1 MKAKLTLA
9 VGAAAMIALLVTAV
23 MWGSQPDYRVLFS
36 NISDK
41 DGGAIVAQL
50 SQMNVPYKYS
60 EGGGALMVPADKV
73 HEARLKLASQ
83 GLPRGGNVGFE
94 VMDGQKFG
102 VTQFQEHINY
112 QRALEGELA
121 RSIQSLSSVQ
131 AARVHL
137 ALPKQSVFLRE
148 QQKPS
153 ASVILTLHAGRV
165 IDQHQVAGITHLVS
179 SSIPDLTPK
188 QVSILDQNGKLLS
201 AQVDSSGSQNYDSTQ
216 LNYVREVEDGLSR
229 RVIGLLEPLVGR
241 ESVRAQVSADLDFT
255 QIEST
260 AETFAPNQGADAKAS
275 IRSQT
280 TLEANTAAGNG
291 AGGVP
296 GALSNLPA
304 APTSAPISGGAANG
318 ASSTSAAANA
328 NNNGRREAV
337 TNYEIDKTVRRIRN
351 QTGTVKRVTAAVLIN
366 HRKTVEADGKV
377 TYAAI
382 NEAEMAQI
390 QSLVREAIGFNK
402 ERGDSINIVNAP
414 FSQDPVA
421 ATTEMV
427 WWKDPSNV
435 SLAKEVGKG
444 LALMLG
450 LLIVVFGVIRPAINS
465 ATSALAAT
473 QESQKLLPE
482 TNGGTPA
489 LPAPTSA
496 ASIQVEKVREIAKND
511 PAIVANVV
519 RQWVGN
525 NG

>member
-9 VGAAAMIALLVTAV
+9 VGVAALIALIVTAAI
-23 MWGSQPDYRVLFS
+23 WGSQPDYRVLFS

-121 RSIQSLSSVQ
+121 RSIQSLASVQ

-137 ALPKQSVFLRE
+137 AMPKQSVFLRE

-153 ASVILTLHAGRV
+153 ASVILTLHAGRM
-165 IDQHQVAGITHLVS
+165 IDQHQVAGITHLIS
-179 SSIPDLTPK
+179 SSISDLSPK

-201 AQVDSSGSQNYDSTQ
+201 AQVDASGSQNYDSTQ

-280 TLEANTAAGNG
+280 TLEANTAANGG

-304 APTSAPISGGAANG
+304 APTSAPISGAPAAST
-318 ASSTSAAANA
+318 ASPTNA
-328 NNNGRREAV
+328 NSNGRREAV
-337 TNYEIDKTVRRIRN
+337 TNYEVDKTVRRIRN

-366 HRKTVEADGKV
+366 HRKTIEADGKV

-390 QSLVREAIGFNK
+390 QALVREAIGFNK

-414 FSQDPVA
+414 FSQDPVTA
-421 ATTEMV
+421 APETV

-435 SLAKEVGKG
+435 SLAKEIGKG
-444 LALMLG
+444 FALMLG
-450 LLIVVFGVIRPAINS
+450 LLVIVFGVIRPAINS
-465 ATSALAAT
+465 ATSAMAT
-473 QESQKLLPE
+473 PKEGPKLPPDA
-482 TNGGTPA
+482 TNDTLA
-489 LPAPTSA
+489 LPAPASA
-496 ASIQVEKVREIAKND
+496 AAIQVEKIREIAKND

-519 RQWVGN
+519 RQWVGS

>member
-1 MKAKLTLA
+1 
-9 VGAAAMIALLVTAV
+9 
-23 MWGSQPDYRVLFS
+23 LFS

-121 RSIQSLSSVQ
+121 RSIQSLASVQ

-165 IDQHQVAGITHLVS
+165 IDQTQVAGITHLIS
-179 SSIPDLTPK
+179 SSISDLSPK

-201 AQVDSSGSQNYDSTQ
+201 AQADASGSQNYDSTQ

-280 TLEANTAAGNG
+280 TLEANTAANGG

-304 APTSAPISGGAANG
+304 APTSAPISGSAAAGAAGTNGAANG
-318 ASSTSAAANA
+318 

-337 TNYEIDKTVRRIRN
+337 TNYEVDKTVRRIRN

-366 HRKTVEADGKV
+366 HRKTIEADGKV

-390 QSLVREAIGFNK
+390 QALVREAIGFNK

-414 FSQDPVA
+414 FSQDPVTA
-421 ATTEMV
+421 ATEIV

-444 LALMLG
+444 FALMLG
-450 LLIVVFGVIRPAINS
+450 LLVIVFGVIRPAINS
-465 ATSALAAT
+465 ATSAMAPP
-473 QESQKLLPE
+473 QEGQKLLPDG
-482 TNGGTPA
+482 NNDTPA
-489 LPAPTSA
+489 LPAPASA
-496 ASIQVEKVREIAKND
+496 AAIQVEKVREIAKND

-519 RQWVGN
+519 RQWVGS

>member
-1 MKAKLTLA
+1 MKAKLALA
-9 VGAAAMIALLVTAV
+9 VGAAALIALLVTAAI
-23 MWGSQPDYRVLFS
+23 WGSQPDYRVLFS

-60 EGGGALMVPADKV
+60 EGGGALLVPADKV

-94 VMDGQKFG
+94 VMDGQRFG

-153 ASVILTLHAGRV
+153 ASVILTLHPGRA

-179 SSIPDLTPK
+179 SSVSDLSPK

-201 AQVDSSGSQNYDSTQ
+201 AHADSSGSQNYDSAQ
-216 LNYVREVEDGLSR
+216 LNYLREVEEGLSR
-229 RVIGLLEPLVGR
+229 RVISLLEPLVGR

-280 TLEANTAAGNG
+280 TLEANTGTNNS

-304 APTSAPISGGAANG
+304 APNSAPISGGATNG
-318 ASSTSAAANA
+318 SSPSQVASNA

-337 TNYEIDKTVRRIRN
+337 TNYEVDKTVRRIRN

-366 HRKTVEADGKV
+366 HRKTVEADGKI

-382 NEAEMAQI
+382 NEAEMVQI

-414 FSQDPVA
+414 FSQDPVTA
-421 ATTEMV
+421 ATEII

-435 SLAKEVGKG
+435 YLAKEVGKG
-444 LALMLG
+444 LALILG
-450 LLIVVFGVIRPAINS
+450 LLIVVFGVIRPAIKS
-465 ATSALAAT
+465 ATSAVAT
-473 QESQKLLPE
+473 TQDEQILLPE
-482 TNGGTPA
+482 SSNETPA

-496 ASIQVEKVREIAKND
+496 AAMQVEKVREIAKND

-519 RQWVGN
+519 RQWVGS

>member
-9 VGAAAMIALLVTAV
+9 TMAAALIAIIVTAII
-23 MWGSQPDYRVLFS
+23 WGSQPEYRVLFS

-60 EGGGALMVPADKV
+60 EAGGALLVPADKV

-153 ASVILTLHAGRV
+153 ASVILTLHPGRI
-165 IDQHQVAGITHLVS
+165 IDQNQVAGITHLIS
-179 SSIPDLTPK
+179 SSVSDLSPK
-188 QVSILDQNGKLLS
+188 QVSILDQNGALLS
-201 AQVDSSGSQNYDSTQ
+201 AQVDSASAQSHDPSQLSYT
-216 LNYVREVEDGLSR
+216 REIEDGLSR

-241 ESVRAQVSADLDFT
+241 DSVRAQISADIDFT

-260 AETFAPNQGADAKAS
+260 AETFAPNQGPDAKAS
-275 IRSQT
+275 VRSQT
-280 TLEANTAAGNG
+280 TLEANNPAANG
-291 AGGVP
+291 ASGIP

-304 APTSAPISGGAANG
+304 SAPSSPISGGAAS
-318 ASSTSAAANA
+318 APSPSAA
-328 NNNGRREAV
+328 NNGRREAV
-337 TNYEIDKTVRRIRN
+337 TNYEVDKTVRRIRN
-351 QTGTVKRVTAAVLIN
+351 QSGTLKRVTAAVLIN
-366 HRKTVEADGKV
+366 HRKSVDGEGKV
-377 TYAAI
+377 TYTPIA
-382 NEAEMAQI
+382 EAEMAQI
-390 QSLVREAIGFNK
+390 QSLVREALGFNK
-402 ERGDSINIVNAP
+402 ERGDSLNIVNAP
-414 FSQDPVA
+414 FSQDPVVA
-421 ATTEMV
+421 ATEAV
-427 WWKDPSNV
+427 WWKDPANIA
-435 SLAKEVGKG
+435 LGKEIGKG
-444 LALMLG
+444 FGVLVT
-450 LLIVVFGVIRPAINS
+450 LLIIVFGIIRPAIKN
-465 ATSALAAT
+465 ATSALAERNT
-473 QESQKLLPE
+473 NETELLQNKMAE
-482 TNGGTPA
+482 MPA
-489 LPAPTSA
+489 LPSPVSA
-496 ASIQVEKVREIAKND
+496 ANAQVDRVKEIAKTD

-519 RQWVGN
+519 RQWVGS

>member
-9 VGAAAMIALLVTAV
+9 ISAAALIAVLVTAV
-23 MWGSQPDYRVLFS
+23 LWGSQPDYRVLFS

-121 RSIQSLSSVQ
+121 RSIQSLASVQ

-153 ASVILTLHAGRV
+153 ASVILTLHAGRI

-179 SSIPDLTPK
+179 SSVSDLSPK

-201 AQVDSSGSQNYDSTQ
+201 AQVDSAGSQNYDSAQ

-229 RVIGLLEPLVGR
+229 RVIALLEPLVGR

-280 TLEANTAAGNG
+280 MLEATTPASGG
-291 AGGVP
+291 ASGVP

-304 APTSAPISGGAANG
+304 APTTAPISSGPTATAP
-318 ASSTSAAANA
+318 AAAGT

-337 TNYEIDKTVRRIRN
+337 TNYEVDKTVRRVRN
-351 QTGTVKRVTAAVLIN
+351 QTGAIKRVTAAVLIN
-366 HRKTVEADGKV
+366 HRKAVDADGKV
-377 TYAAI
+377 TYTAI

-390 QSLVREAIGFNK
+390 QALVREALGFNK
-402 ERGDSINIVNAP
+402 ERGDSLNIANAP
-414 FSQDPVA
+414 FSQDPVTA
-421 ATTEMV
+421 ATEIV
-427 WWKDPSNV
+427 WWRDLSNI
-435 SLAKEVGKG
+435 SLAKEIGKG
-444 LALMLG
+444 FGLMLAL
-450 LLIVVFGVIRPAINS
+450 LIIVFGVIRPAIKS
-465 ATSALAAT
+465 VALAITA
-473 QESQKLLPE
+473 SQDGQKRLE
-482 TNGGTPA
+482 ERTHDTPA
-489 LPAPTSA
+489 LPAPASA
-496 ASIQVEKVREIAKND
+496 AALQLEKVREIAKND

-519 RQWVGN
+519 RQWVGS

>member
-9 VGAAAMIALLVTAV
+9 VGAAALIALIVTAAI
-23 MWGSQPDYRVLFS
+23 WGTQPDYRVLFS

-50 SQMNVPYKYS
+50 SQMNIPYRYS
-60 EGGGALMVPADKV
+60 EGGGALLVPADKV

-153 ASVILTLHAGRV
+153 ASVILTLHPGRF
-165 IDQHQVAGITHLVS
+165 IDQNQVAGITHLVS
-179 SSIPDLTPK
+179 ASVSDLSPK
-188 QVSILDQNGKLLS
+188 QVSILDQNGTLLS
-201 AQVDSSGSQNYDSTQ
+201 AQADASSAQNHDPTQ

-229 RVIGLLEPLVGR
+229 RIIGLLEPLVGR
-241 ESVRAQVSADLDFT
+241 ESVRAQISADIDFT
-255 QIEST
+255 QVEST
-260 AETFAPNQGADAKAS
+260 AETFAPNQGPDAKAS

-280 TLEANTAAGNG
+280 TLEANNPANG
-291 AGGVP
+291 LGGGVP
-296 GALSNLPA
+296 GALSNTPA
-304 APTSAPISGGAANG
+304 TPQTAPISGASPAGGAA
-318 ASSTSAAANA
+318 AAT
-328 NNNGRREAV
+328 NNGRREAV
-337 TNYEIDKTVRRIRN
+337 TNYEVDKTVRRIRN

-366 HRKTVEADGKV
+366 HRKSVDADGKV
-377 TYAAI
+377 TYAPIA
-382 NEAEMAQI
+382 EAEMTQI
-390 QSLVREAIGFNK
+390 QALVREAIGFNK

-414 FSQDPVA
+414 FSQEPVVA
-421 ATTEMV
+421 ASEIA
-427 WWKDPSNV
+427 WWKDPANI
-435 SLAKEVGKG
+435 SLGKEIGKG
-444 LALMLG
+444 LAILAG

-465 ATSALAAT
+465 AANAIASAPS
-473 QESQKLLPE
+473 EPRLLP
-482 TNGGTPA
+482 NQDPSTPA
-489 LPAPTSA
+489 LPSPGGPAT
-496 ASIQVEKVREIAKND
+496 QVDRVREIAKND

>member
-9 VGAAAMIALLVTAV
+9 TMAAALIALIVTAV
-23 MWGSQPDYRVLFS
+23 IWGSQPEYRVLFS

-60 EGGGALMVPADKV
+60 EGGGALLVPADKV

-153 ASVILTLHAGRV
+153 ASVILTLHAGRI
-165 IDQHQVAGITHLVS
+165 IDQNQVAGITHLIS
-179 SSIPDLTPK
+179 SSVSDLSPK
-188 QVSILDQNGKLLS
+188 QVSILDQNGTLLS
-201 AQVDSSGSQNYDSTQ
+201 AQVDSTSAQNHDPSQLS
-216 LNYVREVEDGLSR
+216 YVREVEDGLSR

-241 ESVRAQVSADLDFT
+241 ESVRAQVSADIDFT
-255 QIEST
+255 QVEST
-260 AETFAPNQGADAKAS
+260 AETFAPNQGPDAKAS
-275 IRSQT
+275 VRSQT
-280 TLEANTAAGNG
+280 TLEASNPAGSG
-291 AGGVP
+291 ASGIP

-304 APTSAPISGGAANG
+304 SAPTSPIAG
-318 ASSTSAAANA
+318 TSAAPPGQAA
-328 NNNGRREAV
+328 TNNGRREAV
-337 TNYEIDKTVRRIRN
+337 TNYEVDKTVRRIRN

-366 HRKTVEADGKV
+366 HRKSVDADGKI
-377 TYAAI
+377 TFTPIA
-382 NEAEMAQI
+382 EAEMTQI
-390 QSLVREAIGFNK
+390 QSLVREALGFNK

-414 FSQDPVA
+414 FSQDPIAA
-421 ATTEMV
+421 ATEVV
-427 WWKDPSNV
+427 WWKDPTNI
-435 SLAKEVGKG
+435 SLGKEIGKG
-444 LALMLG
+444 FGVFVG
-450 LLIVVFGVIRPAINS
+450 LLILVFGVIRPAING
-465 ATSALAAT
+465 ATAALA
-473 QESQKLLPE
+473 ESSNDTKLLQNKLAE
-482 TNGGTPA
+482 TPA
-489 LPAPTSA
+489 LPSPASA
-496 ASIQVEKVREIAKND
+496 ANAQVDKVKEIAKND

-519 RQWVGN
+519 RQWVGS